1 LAAKDNIS
9 PIQRA
14 ALHPEGGP
22 VDFAKRN
29 SCARPRAHEKT
40 KVVARKGRR
49 IGRFSP
55 DPREVRYF
63 LAASQTSASASPE
76 NNRQPEEDDC
86 DRHERRAGDVSD
98 QDEDDRDDGE
108 DCSDVVVH
116 SFYVLGLR
124 HYGVS
129 QRRADCAVGLT
140 SRRVRRLES
149 VSREQVAAPKPTGLS
164 AKFARGTVVRGPC
177 EHVVC
182 AVSQKYLPVV
192 TGPASAFQSTDCHQS
207 HVSVFA

>member
-1 LAAKDNIS
+1 LTSRKEIRV
-9 PIQRA
+9 PV
-14 ALHPEGGP
+14 PE
-22 VDFAKRN
+22 RI
-29 SCARPRAHEKT
+29 EKT

-55 DPREVRYF
+55 DPRKLRYF
-63 LAASQTSASASPE
+63 LAASQTSAASASPE
-76 NNRQPEEDDC
+76 NNRQPEQDNC

-116 SFYVLGLR
+116 GFYVLGLR

-129 QRRADCAVGLT
+129 QRRADCAVGLR

-149 VSREQVAAPKPTGLS
+149 VSREQVAAPKPSGLS
-164 AKFARGTVVRGPC
+164 AKFARGTSYG
-177 EHVVC
+177 
-182 AVSQKYLPVV
+182 AL
-192 TGPASAFQSTDCHQS
+192 
-207 HVSVFA
+207 